1 MQQTAESTTATA
13 PETQAEP
20 QAVPKA
26 EATTRTADTPVP
38 EVPAQQAVPK
48 AEATKNTADTPVPAV
63 PAQQAE
69 QKAEA
74 TPDTADTPVPV
85 LAGKGKAAAKG
96 TAKAKG
102 KATAKGKAKGKTN
115 EPPAEPAAT
124 DQKPHSPDAK
134 VNYFEVFSVG
144 RSCTA
149 AEVDTVYKRLA
160 LLHHPDKGDKQ
171 NGSPA
176 KHYLQFG
183 EIGWARTLA
192 PNCIAPSRS

>member
-1 MQQTAESTTATA
+1 MQQTAENTTATA

-20 QAVPKA
+20 
-26 EATTRTADTPVP
+26 
-38 EVPAQQAVPK
+38 QAVPK

-69 QKAEA
+69 H
-74 TPDTADTPVPV
+74 TADTPVPV
-85 LAGKGKAAAKG
+85 LAGKWKAAAKG

>member
-1 MQQTAESTTATA
+1 M
-13 PETQAEP
+13 
-20 QAVPKA
+20 PKA
-26 EATTRTADTPVP
+26 EATTSTADTPVP

-48 AEATKNTADTPVPAV
+48 AEATKN
-63 PAQQAE
+63 
-69 QKAEA
+69 
-74 TPDTADTPVPV
+74 TADTPVPV

-102 KATAKGKAKGKTN
+102 KATAKGKAKGKTD
-115 EPPAEPAAT
+115 EPQAEPAAT
-124 DQKPHSPDAK
+124 LQKPLEFVQLGKPHSPDAC
-134 VNYFEVFSVG
+134 VNYFEIFSVG
-144 RSCTA
+144 RLCTV